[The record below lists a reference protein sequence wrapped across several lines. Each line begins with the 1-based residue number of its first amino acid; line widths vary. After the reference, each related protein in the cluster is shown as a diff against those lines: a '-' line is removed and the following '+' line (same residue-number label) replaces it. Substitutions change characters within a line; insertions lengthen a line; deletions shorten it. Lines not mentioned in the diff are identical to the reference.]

1 MGHEMINSEDD
12 SRRQNLYR
20 RKAHIMKKLMSI
32 MLGLSL
38 ILGSA
43 AITFAQDPAPEK
55 KEKKKKKK
63 KSDEEKKPGTN
74 LFVR

>member
-1 MGHEMINSEDD
+1 MITSEGD
-12 SRRQNLYR
+12 SSRHILYR

-43 AITFAQDPAPEK
+43 AVTFAAPQDDPPK
-55 KEKKKKKK
+55 KEKGKKKKEG
-63 KSDEEKKPGTN
+63 EEKKPGTN